1 MDNKDEDFA
10 AERAPGHNR
19 RISRLD
25 NVTKFQASLDSIK
38 VNRTSSV
45 SAKEDAVP
53 IKEES
58 EEDLAAEEVK
68 KPEPEQAPQ
77 TTTST
82 SKPDAPQEKPKS
94 ETDEVGGDSS
104 QVAKESV
111 DSEKSAGAEQSS
123 SAPDK
128 SDAQEAL

>member
-1 MDNKDEDFA
+1 MDNKEEDFS
-10 AERAPGHNR
+10 AEKAPGHNR

-38 VNRTSSV
+38 VNRTASV

-53 IKEES
+53 IKEEN
-58 EEDLAAEEVK
+58 EEDLSAEEVK

-77 TTTST
+77 TT

-104 QVAKESV
+104 KAAKESV

-128 SDAQEAL
+128 SDAPDAL